1 MAFDIILRERLRA
14 RYIANRMRPNYVFVS
29 GIARS
34 GTTALRM
41 SLGLHPELY
50 SDQRENMVVAD
61 ILHQAL
67 LNRTLPDRIASLSV
81 SPEAFDRA
89 FERLFNEL
97 IWSGHAEC
105 PSRLRMGAFHIMP
118 MTRDYFF
125 QIFPNSKV
133 VYLVRNG
140 IQVISSR
147 KLHNLLKLKS
157 FDEHCTAWLRSYKM
171 YKWGLEHPDEFF
183 LVRHEWLID
192 RPKMQ
197 AVLQQL
203 YGWLEIRWDDA
214 PLVNLF
220 ANRYGATRH
229 SQEELAQT
237 ADYARLSL
245 SERQLLEQTR
255 SERWRFWT
263 GDERAMFEER
273 CGQAMREMGY
283 SIPWRTRDDAS
294 NRDFKRTLVFGQMLA
309 RWRNR
314 A

>member
-1 MAFDIILRERLRA
+1 
-14 RYIANRMRPNYVFVS
+14 MRPNYVFVS

-67 LNRTLPDRIASLSV
+67 LNRTLPDRVASMSV

-105 PSRLRMGAFHIMP
+105 PTRIRMGAFHIMP

-125 QIFPNSKV
+125 QIFPDSRV

-140 IQVISSR
+140 IEVISSR
-147 KLHNLLKLKS
+147 KLHNLLKLKT

-171 YKWGLEHPDEFF
+171 YKWGLEHPNEFF
-183 LVRHEWLID
+183 LIRHEWLID
-192 RPKMQ
+192 RLKMQ
-197 AVLQQL
+197 AVLEQL
-203 YGWLEIRWDDA
+203 YDWLEIQWDDA

-220 ANRYGATRH
+220 AKRYGATRH
-229 SQEELAQT
+229 AQEEAAQT

-245 SERQLLEQTR
+245 AERQGLEQTR
-255 SERWRFWT
+255 RERWRFWT
-263 GDERAMFEER
+263 RAERAMFEKR
-273 CGQAMREMGY
+273 CGHAMSEMGY
-283 SIPWRTRDDAS
+283 PVPWLKHNDALS
-294 NRDFKRTLVFGQMLA
+294 RDFKLTLAFDEMLA